1 MSQEFQIL
9 IKSTNQSVIITSFVM
24 VMMLVIEYL
33 NVQTRSKWNRKLN
46 KNPFWQIIIAGF
58 LGITPGCLG
67 AYTVV
72 SLYSH
77 RMMSFAALVT
87 VMIATFGDEA
97 FFMFSLIPRTALLLT
112 AIIFIIAIITGL
124 LIMVLNKSNKKKLT
138 LAPLHFV
145 SHTEQDNDCVCFD
158 SKLIIPQLKMMTFS
172 RFLLIFGMSSI
183 AFLLLIGN
191 IGPEEWDWEKWL
203 LTIGI
208 SFFVFVSLTAPDH
221 FLEAHVWKH
230 IIRVHLLRI
239 FLWTFGTLLFLH
251 FFEYY
256 FNIED
261 WIRTNS
267 IWILLIALLI
277 GILPE
282 SGPHMVFITMFAS
295 GLIPFSVLLSSSIVQ
310 DGHGMLP
317 LLAESKKDF
326 VKVKLLNI
334 FVGLVVGIIG
344 NFFKF

>member
-1 MSQEFQIL
+1 MSKELQIL
-9 IKSTNQSVIITSFVM
+9 IQSTNQSVMITSFVM
-24 VMMLVIEYL
+24 VMMLAIEYL
-33 NVQTRSKWNRKLN
+33 NVQTRSRWNRNLK
-46 KNPFWQIIIAGF
+46 KNPYWQVVVASL

-77 RMMSFAALVT
+77 RMMSFAALTT

-97 FFMFSLIPRTALLLT
+97 FFMFSMIPKTAFLLT
-112 AIIFIIAIITGL
+112 GIIFFIAIITGL
-124 LIMVLNKSNKKKLT
+124 IVIAFKKKKKLI

-145 SHTEQDNDCVCFD
+145 THPEEEEDCVCFEG
-158 SKLIIPQLKMMTFS
+158 SKDFPQLKAMSFS
-172 RFLLIFGMSSI
+172 RFLLILGSVSI
-183 AFLLLIGN
+183 AFLLFIGK
-191 IGPEEWDWEKWL
+191 IGPENWDWEKWL

-208 SFFVFVSLTAPDH
+208 SFFAFVSLTAPDH

-230 IIRVHLLRI
+230 IIKIHLPRI

-261 WIRTNS
+261 WIKANTV
-267 IWILLIALLI
+267 WILFIAVLI

-295 GLIPFSVLLSSSIVQ
+295 GLIPFSVLLASSIVQ

-326 VKVKLLNI
+326 VKVKLINI
-334 FVGLVVGIIG
+334 FVGLVVGMIG
-344 NFFKF
+344 ILFKF